1 MSSTR
6 IMISSVTHAQMGRDI
21 LMEEGIRSS
30 IERSPK
36 TNDPY
41 GCGYSLKV
49 QGDTGRAVRL
59 LKEAGIRV
67 LGTYEAGGL

>member
-30 IERSPK
+30 IERTPK

-49 QGDTGRAVRL
+49 QGDTDRAVRL

-67 LGTYEAGGL
+67 LGTYEANGL

>member
-6 IMISSVTHAQMGRDI
+6 IMISTVTHAQMGRDI

-30 IERSPK
+30 IERTPK

>member
-1 MSSTR
+1 
-6 IMISSVTHAQMGRDI
+6 
-21 LMEEGIRSS
+21 MEEGIRSS
-30 IERSPK
+30 IERTPK

-49 QGDTGRAVRL
+49 QGDTDRAVRL

-67 LGTYEAGGL
+67 LGTYEANGL